1 LGRKVLAAAFN
12 AFCSWGHTL
21 GADQPHHL
29 LHLLQRL
36 RLLGVAHLGELL
48 IELGEQPEHHRGVEL
63 GGEHQLIGRQQVHHA
78 VAGAIGTAVLAEVAQ
93 QLLQILEIEQQ
104 QTLVVGDAEGDRE
117 HPGPQRMALLTQ
129 HIPEFHRA
137 GGEGSPRQPQLLAP
151 LAERRLLLTRRRQA
165 GEITLH
171 VGQQGGHTDP
181 AHLFHQPLQGHRL
194 AGSRGAGDQ
203 AMPVGEGRQQRTIQ
217 SPRGIAAGGRPGDQ
231 QGLEGHRVG
240 SLVGRSVGVVIG
252 LFKESD

>member
-1 LGRKVLAAAFN
+1 VGLIED
-12 AFCSWGHTL
+12 H
-21 GADQPHHL
+21 Q
-29 LHLLQRL
+29 QL

-48 IELGEQPEHHRGVEL
+48 IELGEQPEHHRGVKL
-63 GGEHQLIGRQQVHHA
+63 GGEHQLIGRQDVHHA
-78 VAGAIGTAVLAEVAQ
+78 MTGAIGTGVIAEVAQ

-104 QTLVVGDAEGDRE
+104 QSLVVGDAEGDRE
-117 HPGPQRMALLTQ
+117 HPCPQRMALLTQ

-151 LAERRLLLTRRRQA
+151 LAECRLLLTRRRQA

-181 AHLFHQPLQGHRL
+181 ADLLHQPLQGHRL
-194 AGSRGAGDQ
+194 AGARGAGDQ
-203 AMPVGEGRQQRTIQ
+203 AVAVGEG
-217 SPRGIAAGGRPGDQ
+217 
-231 QGLEGHRVG
+231 HRDG

-252 LFKESD
+252 LFKGSD